1 MTVGHSTAD
10 GPSETGGHPGV
21 WQGAPVDLSPRSAR
35 IGERII
41 QLLLVGSALLSVA
54 VTAGIVLSLL
64 LPLGTFF
71 SHVDIGDFLFGTE
84 WTAAF
89 GDKFTWTDKSWG
101 VLPLV
106 VSTLM
111 ITLIALAVAVP
122 LGLGSAIYLSEY
134 ASARVRKVLK
144 PLLEILA
151 GIPTVVYGFL
161 ALTVLTPIL
170 GEIIEFDGI
179 YTNLAPGIVMGFM
192 IVPTVASLGED
203 AMSAVPLALRQGS
216 YALGAN
222 RMKTTMRV
230 VFPAALSGIV
240 AAIVLGISR
249 AIGETMIVTIAA
261 GSKAHLSFD
270 PREGAQTMTGF
281 IAQIASGDA
290 PQGSPVY
297 YALFAV
303 GALLFTITLVINLIS
318 IQLVRKYRQAY

>member
-1 MTVGHSTAD
+1 MTVRQRDTEGRPESG
-10 GPSETGGHPGV
+10 GPSAV
-21 WQGAPVDLSPRSAR
+21 WTGAPVDLRPQSSR
-35 IGERII
+35 IGEKII
-41 QLLLVGSALLSVA
+41 RLSLLGSALLSVV
-54 VTAGIVLSLL
+54 VTVGIVLSLF
-64 LPLGTFF
+64 LPLGEFF
-71 SHVDIGDFLFGTE
+71 RHVGVIEFLFGTE

-89 GDKFTWTDKSWG
+89 GDKFAWDDKSWG

-111 ITLIALAVAVP
+111 ITAISLVVAVP
-122 LGLGSAIYLSEY
+122 FGLGTAIYLSEY
-134 ASARVRKVLK
+134 APERARRILK

-161 ALTVLTPIL
+161 ALTIITPIL
-170 GEIIEFDGI
+170 ARFITFEGI

-192 IVPTVASLGED
+192 IVPTVASLSED
-203 AMSAVPLALRQGS
+203 AMSAVPLELRQGS

-222 RMKTTMRV
+222 RMKTTLRV
-230 VFPAALSGIV
+230 VFPAAISGIV

-261 GSKAHLSFD
+261 GSRPHLSFD

-290 PQGSPVY
+290 PHGSPVY

-303 GALLFTITLVINLIS
+303 GALLFLMTLVINLIS
-318 IQLVRKYRQAY
+318 IRLVRKYRQVY

>member
-10 GPSETGGHPGV
+10 GLPETGGHPGV
-21 WQGAPVDLSPRSAR
+21 WKGDPVDLSPRSAR

-41 QLLLVGSALLSVA
+41 RLLLVGSALLSVA

-71 SHVDIGDFLFGTE
+71 THVGIGDFLFGTE

-89 GDKFTWTDKSWG
+89 GEKFTWTDKSWG

-111 ITLIALAVAVP
+111 ITMIALAVAVP

-170 GEIIEFDGI
+170 GEFVEFDGI

-222 RMKTTMRV
+222 RMKTTLRV

-240 AAIVLGISR
+240 AAIVLGVSR

-303 GALLFTITLVINLIS
+303 GALLFAITLVINLIS